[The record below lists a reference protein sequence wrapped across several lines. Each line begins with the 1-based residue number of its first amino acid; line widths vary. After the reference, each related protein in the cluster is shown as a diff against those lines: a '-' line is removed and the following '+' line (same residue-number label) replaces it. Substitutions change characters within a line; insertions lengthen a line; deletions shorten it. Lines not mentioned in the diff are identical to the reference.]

1 MNARFDVTLPLLL
14 AALVLGTAACERAP
28 ARVLHEDLA
37 HTQLASRRIGAFGT
51 ASYPRVELDRET
63 RVVCNET
70 AAAKGLSG
78 LQLAADIDLPAGA
91 RIDLAYGVTA
101 LDSFSLP
108 VDLSVTLVK
117 DGAAKQILLTTLDGT
132 AKDFGHWHEA
142 SLDASA
148 WTGKVR
154 LEVTTASQVS
164 GLDEIGGK
172 REAIVHVGCPL
183 VTRAG
188 TGEAPRG
195 IILISL
201 DTLRADRLGVY
212 GYERKTSP
220 NIDRFFGERGVVVDR
235 ALSPA
240 TNTLRAH
247 AGMLS
252 GIQPAICVDNWP
264 DPTYARMGAFPTL
277 ADVLQA
283 NGFRTAAFTENGYV
297 SSRYFGLGAG
307 FELFVERTG
316 SPGNPHIAGTIE
328 ETFARG
334 LGWIQHHRDESF
346 FLFLHTYQVHAPYRP
361 SPKYRSLFPST
372 PGASRARVDSD
383 LYDGEVA
390 ETDAAVGRLIDGL
403 HEAGLL
409 DRTLIVVTSDH
420 GEEFGEHGGRYHGA
434 HLHQEILHVPLLFYG
449 PEFLP
454 KTARRAGPVSL
465 VDLPPTILD
474 LAGIAVPGFMTGRSF
489 AEQLRQGSDAPV
501 VPSSIYSEAVA
512 PKSETYGADEED
524 WLSPALAVTRW
535 PLRMIRERTATGT
548 RYRLYDLDADPRERT
563 DLIARGGTLPA
574 GVEELQRGLDAYEAD
589 SLAASAEL
597 REALGVTTAQQPAA
611 APIDDDRTERLK
623 ALGYVD

>member
-1 MNARFDVTLPLLL
+1 M
-14 AALVLGTAACERAP
+14 
-28 ARVLHEDLA
+28 
-37 HTQLASRRIGAFGT
+37 
-51 ASYPRVELDRET
+51 
-63 RVVCNET
+63 
-70 AAAKGLSG
+70 
-78 LQLAADIDLPAGA
+78 
-91 RIDLAYGVTA
+91 
-101 LDSFSLP
+101 
-108 VDLSVTLVK
+108 
-117 DGAAKQILLTTLDGT
+117 
-132 AKDFGHWHEA
+132 
-142 SLDASA
+142 
-148 WTGKVR
+148 
-154 LEVTTASQVS
+154 
-164 GLDEIGGK
+164 
-172 REAIVHVGCPL
+172 
-183 VTRAG
+183 
-188 TGEAPRG
+188 
-195 IILISL
+195 
-201 DTLRADRLGVY
+201 
-212 GYERKTSP
+212 
-220 NIDRFFGERGVVVDR
+220 VVDR

-334 LGWIQHHRDESF
+334 LGWIERHRDESF

-390 ETDAAVGRLIDGL
+390 ETDAAVGQLIDGL
-403 HEAGLL
+403 YEAGLL

-454 KTARRAGPVSL
+454 KAVRRAGPMSL

-474 LAGIAVPGFMTGRSF
+474 LAGIAVPGLHDRTIVRC
-489 AEQLRQGSDAPV
+489 QHLREGSDAPV
-501 VPSSIYSEAVA
+501 APSSIYSEAVA

-535 PLRMIRERTATGT
+535 PLRMIRERTATGA
-548 RYRLYDLDADPRERT
+548 RYRLYDLDADPRERHRLDRT
-563 DLIARGGTLPA
+563 RRHATCGRRGAAARSRCVRGRLARGLGRAAQGARRHHGAATGRSTDRQRPHRATEGARLCRLRDG
-574 GVEELQRGLDAYEAD
+574 GVARRTSNRDERAHGDDVYGERQRHHDVESVRHRQNRRRHRSDDGKEPVHGPTPGDVLVGMIGPERRHRRKSQRHEATED
-589 SLAASAEL
+589 E
-597 REALGVTTAQQPAA
+597 
-611 APIDDDRTERLK
+611 TERRDARDGDRHPARQRQTERPRKQVL
-623 ALGYVD
+623 ARGQVENGRQHERGEQRCDRSRPGVPSGAGSSSGYRFRVKLQHGHQGDRQRVGGIAEKQRPAFGSARFRRT